1 VGINAVVIY
10 GTDIAASV
18 FENLKNLI
26 PVIMNLEQ
34 TLTCLVTSYLLTKL
48 GRKQILQGGTAVGIA
63 SLILI
68 GAGFLLRGGS
78 DHPDDTTTTTV
89 GNVMI
94 LIGLVIFMADF
105 GLSLGPVVWL
115 YIPEILEPDLIAF
128 STGANWGAATLI
140 TILFPILKK
149 AFGTPA
155 PLFLFYA
162 AYCLLGFLFSQ
173 KYVIETKGKSEK
185 EIYDEYE
192 KLTQ

>member
-1 VGINAVVIY
+1 MGINAVVIY

-68 GAGFLLRGGS
+68 GSGFLLRGGS
-78 DHPDDTTTTTV
+78 DHPDDTTTTTI

-94 LIGLVIFMADF
+94 LIGS
-105 GLSLGPVVWL
+105 LSLMG
-115 YIPEILEPDLIAF
+115 IPFLTGFYSKDLIIEVSF
-128 STGANWGAATLI
+128 ISYLI
-140 TILFPILKK
+140 NN
-149 AFGTPA
+149 
-155 PLFLFYA
+155 
-162 AYCLLGFLFSQ
+162 GF
-173 KYVIETKGKSEK
+173 
-185 EIYDEYE
+185 IY
-192 KLTQ
+192 

>member
-1 VGINAVVIY
+1 MGINAVVIY

-78 DHPDDTTTTTV
+78 DHPVDTTTTTV

-115 YIPEILEPDLIAF
+115 YIPEILEPDLIPF

-140 TILFPILKK
+140 TILFPILKS